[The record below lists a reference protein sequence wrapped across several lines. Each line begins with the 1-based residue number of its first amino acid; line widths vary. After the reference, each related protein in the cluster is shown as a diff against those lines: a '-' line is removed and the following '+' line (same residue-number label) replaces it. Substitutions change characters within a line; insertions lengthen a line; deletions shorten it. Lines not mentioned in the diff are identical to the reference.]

1 MADHFHYSPIT
12 GVEETFDFDE
22 DTGTS
27 IIHKRQDVEPLMDRL
42 KEIRAT
48 GGDDHKLRNDDYFCL
63 YAQIPTTVYLDLKK
77 QGYDLDSRDQSV
89 LKKCL
94 QKINAD
100 YPMLKATYKTHA

>member
-1 MADHFHYSPIT
+1 MDKFHYSPDT
-12 GVEETFDFDE
+12 GVVEHFDFDD
-22 DTGTS
+22 DTGKA
-27 IIHKRQDVEPLMDRL
+27 IIRKTQDVEPLMDRL

-48 GGDDHKLRNDDYFCL
+48 GGDDRKLRQDDYFCL
-63 YAQIPTTVYLDLKK
+63 YAQIPTTVYLELKK

>member
-1 MADHFHYSPIT
+1 MDKFHYSPDT
-12 GVEETFDFDE
+12 GVVEKFDYDE
-22 DTGTS
+22 DTGTA
-27 IIHKRQDVEPLMDRL
+27 IIRKEQDVEPLLDRL

-48 GGDDHKLRNDDYFCL
+48 GGDDHKLRKDDYFCL
-63 YAQIPTTVYLDLKK
+63 YAQIPPTVYLEMKK

-89 LKKCL
+89 LRKCL